1 MNVIIV
7 GGGQV
12 GAYIANILLKNN
24 CSVKVIESRDNVIDK
39 LKSDIPLE
47 NIVFG
52 NGSDP
57 SVLEAAGIAKADVV
71 AAVTGADETNLVVAT
86 IAKFEFDVPRV
97 IGRVNNPKNAWLFN
111 AGMGIDVGLNQ
122 ADLMAHLVVE
132 EIDLKNVL
140 TLMKLKRSNYSI
152 VQVKI
157 DSQSA
162 MVNKTITELVLP
174 SNAVLIAVYRGSDVI
189 MPHGDTVITAE
200 DTILAFADDDAQ
212 AVINGLFCDPACN
225 TRKG

>member
-24 CSVKVIESRDNVIDK
+24 CSVKVVESRDNVIEK
-39 LKSDIPLE
+39 LKKDIPLE

-97 IGRVNNPKNAWLFN
+97 IARVNNPKNAWLFD
-111 AGMGIDVGLNQ
+111 AGMGVDVGLNQ

-152 VQVKI
+152 VQVKV
-157 DSQSA
+157 DRKSA
-162 MVNKTITELVLP
+162 IANKTVKDLVLP
-174 SNAVLIAVYRGSDVI
+174 ANAVLIAVYRGNDVI

-200 DTILAFADDDAQ
+200 DTILAFADEDAQ
-212 AVINGLFCDPACN
+212 TSINNLFCDPACSI
-225 TRKG
+225 K